1 MAAPP
6 PLAAGPSRPSSL
18 RRAFPSEIQAGILL
32 LLVVLAVNGVA
43 VWGILSARE
52 EARSVALQ
60 ELALQTDV
68 QARAL
73 EAALATLR
81 GDFIFLSY
89 SPPLS
94 RAPAAA
100 SGEDPV
106 TRRWSRLAIEGSII
120 LFLEA
125 HPAIERLQVRTTG
138 GTLVSAGRRQGLP
151 VLLPPQNDLTGG
163 DRAGRLV
170 RVSWPLGPE
179 RAVVDDPEGSIEAL
193 LDPVRLLASVA
204 PGQGGRL
211 ALEIGGTGE
220 PGAFRRD
227 GTFVARSPVVDERW
241 APPIRWTLVR
251 REEAGRIVGSLER
264 LAGRYR
270 TTVALNVLVM
280 SLTLV
285 LGLVA
290 FRQVRRA
297 ARAEAESRHQAR
309 VRELERQVRH
319 SERLASLGRLS
330 AGIAHEINNP
340 LEGMRNYLQ
349 LLEEDLEA
357 GEAAQAAA
365 MVPRVREGLERVAA
379 IVRQVLRFGD
389 PGRAPNRPVDLDAVV
404 RDTLELVRADRRF
417 TGVEVRPELSL
428 GPEQPVY
435 GNPTTLGQL
444 VLNLVINACQAQ
456 PGGGEVTVATGRL
469 DGRGVLTVADRGPGF
484 SGEVLAHLFEPFFST
499 RGSTGLG
506 LAVSHGIVA
515 EHGGTIRGENRDG
528 GGGRLVVELPLA
540 PPGDDTTDERS
551 DEGTP

>member
-1 MAAPP
+1 V
-6 PLAAGPSRPSSL
+6 
-18 RRAFPSEIQAGILL
+18 PSEVQAGALL
-32 LLVVLAVNGVA
+32 LFVVLAVNGVA
-43 VWGILSARE
+43 VWSILSARD
-52 EARSVALQ
+52 EARNVALQ
-60 ELALQTDV
+60 ELALQTDA

-100 SGEDPV
+100 TGEDPV

-125 HPAIERLQVRTTG
+125 HPSVERIQVRTTG
-138 GTLVSAGRRQGLP
+138 GTLVAAGRRQGLP
-151 VLLPPQNDLTGG
+151 VLLPPSDELSADPG
-163 DRAGRLV
+163 RAGRLV

-179 RAVVDDPEGSIEAL
+179 RAVAGDPEGSIEAL
-193 LDPVRLLASVA
+193 LDPVRLLTSTA
-204 PGQGGRL
+204 PGQRGRMT
-211 ALEIGGTGE
+211 LELDGAGE
-220 PGAFRRD
+220 PGSFRHE
-227 GTFVARSPVVDERW
+227 GALVARAGVVDERW
-241 APPIRWTLVR
+241 TPPIRWTLVR
-251 REEAGRIVGSLER
+251 REDGGRLIRSVER

-309 VRELERQVRH
+309 VGELERQVRH

-340 LEGMRNYLQ
+340 LEGMRNYLE
-349 LLEEDLEA
+349 LLGEDLAA
-357 GEAAQAAA
+357 GDAAQAAGL
-365 MVPRVREGLERVAA
+365 VPRVREGLERVAA

-404 RDTLELVRADRRF
+404 CDTLELVRADRRF
-417 TGVEVRPELSL
+417 SGVALHPELTL
-428 GPEQPVY
+428 GPAHPVD

-456 PGGGEVTVATGRL
+456 PAGGEVTVATAPR

-484 SGEVLAHLFEPFFST
+484 SGEVLEHLFEPFFST
-499 RGSTGLG
+499 RGSAGLG

-515 EHGGTIRGENRDG
+515 EHGGSIRGENREG
-528 GGGRLVVELPLA
+528 GGGRVVVELPLA
-540 PPGDDTTDERS
+540 TAGPDESPTEAPGRPEPY
-551 DEGTP
+551 EGGP